1 MRLTAEI
8 TSLIT
13 GLYVGTVAPLVAG
26 KPPSAIAKRPAAE
39 PLTLTPTGFAS
50 DEQADL
56 AVHGGP
62 EKAVHH
68 YAADHY
74 PVWREELGDA
84 GAHLRPGG
92 FGENVS
98 TLGLTEDVLCI
109 GDVLSMGT
117 ATVQVSQGRQP
128 CWKLNAHTG
137 LPRMAMLFQRTA
149 RTGWYYRVLE
159 GGQVAVGDQAAL
171 VERPHPGW
179 TVARVTRARLGPGTT
194 QDEAAGLADL
204 VALSPGWRAAFRRK
218 VDPGA
223 TEDASARL
231 IGP

>member
-1 MRLTAEI
+1 MNLTAE
-8 TSLIT
+8 IT
-13 GLYVGTVAPLVAG
+13 GLYVGTVAPLVPG
-26 KPPSAIAKRPAAE
+26 KPPSAIAKRPVTG
-39 PLTLTPTGFAS
+39 PLTLTRTGLAA

-56 AVHGGP
+56 TVHGGP
-62 EKAVHH
+62 EKALHH

-74 PVWREELGDA
+74 PVWRDELGEEA
-84 GAHLRPGG
+84 THLRPGG

-98 TLGLTEDVLCI
+98 TLGLTEDLLCI

-159 GGQVAVGDQAAL
+159 EGRVAVGDRVAL
-171 VERPHPGW
+171 VERRHPSW
-179 TVARVTRARLGPGTT
+179 TVARVTRARLGPGVSPE
-194 QDEAAGLADL
+194 DAAELAKL
-204 VALSPGWRAAFRRK
+204 VALASGWRDAFRRRA
-218 VDPGA
+218 DHGA
-223 TEDASARL
+223 TEETSARL
-231 IGP
+231 NGP

>member
-1 MRLTAEI
+1 MNLTAE
-8 TSLIT
+8 IT
-13 GLYVGTVAPLVAG
+13 GLYVGTVAPLVPG
-26 KPPSAIAKRPAAE
+26 KPPSAIAKRPVTG
-39 PLTLTPTGFAS
+39 PLTLTRTGLAA

-56 AVHGGP
+56 TVHGGP
-62 EKAVHH
+62 EKALHH

-74 PVWREELGDA
+74 PVWRDELGEEA
-84 GAHLRPGG
+84 THLRPGG

-98 TLGLTEDVLCI
+98 TLGLTEDLLCI

-159 GGQVAVGDQAAL
+159 EGRVAVGDRVAL
-171 VERPHPGW
+171 VERRHPSW
-179 TVARVTRARLGPGTT
+179 TVARVTRARLGPGVSPE
-194 QDEAAGLADL
+194 DAAELAKL
-204 VALSPGWRAAFRRK
+204 VALASGWRDAFRRRA
-218 VDPGA
+218 DQGA
-223 TEDASARL
+223 AEDTSARL
-231 IGP
+231 NGP